1 MGDNKCAYDGCNAL
15 EFRTSGYCL
24 RHKDGPKTTL
34 ISEINP
40 VKNEISEA
48 TDMIHNSTFG
58 HNNVVWFLAGLFA
71 GPSFSILMVV
81 VSEFLLQIGADI
93 IGLIPMCII
102 LPFTYIFGIVWGFTS
117 RGPTGFALGLLV
129 TPLFF
134 FLFVSYL
141 ILIISEEG
149 FFM

>member
-24 RHKDGPKTTL
+24 RHKDGPKTIL

-48 TDMIHNSTFG
+48 TGIIYNSTLSN
-58 HNNVVWFLAGLFA
+58 NNVVWFLAGLFA
-71 GPSFSILMVV
+71 GPSFAILMGV
-81 VSEFLLQIGADI
+81 VSDFLLQIGAEI
-93 IGLIPMCII
+93 IGLITMCII
-102 LPFTYIFGIVWGFTS
+102 LPFTYIIGIVWGFTS
-117 RGPTGFALGLLV
+117 KGPTGFALGLLV
-129 TPLFF
+129 VPLFF
-134 FLFVSYL
+134 ILFVSYL

>member
-48 TDMIHNSTFG
+48 TSMINNSTFG
-58 HNNVVWFLAGLFA
+58 HNNVVWFLAGLFV
-71 GPSFSILMVV
+71 GPSFVILMGV
-81 VSEFLLQIGADI
+81 VSEFLLQIGGEI
-93 IGLIPMCII
+93 IGLITMCII
-102 LPFTYIFGIVWGFTS
+102 LPFTYIIGIVWGFTS

-129 TPLFF
+129 TPLVFG
-134 FLFVSYL
+134 LFVLFIIY
-141 ILIISEEG
+141 IISTDG
-149 FFM
+149 IFV

>member
-1 MGDNKCAYDGCNAL
+1 MGDNKCTYDGCNAL

-71 GPSFSILMVV
+71 GPSFAILMVV
-81 VSEFLLQIGADI
+81 VSEILLQIGADI

-102 LPFTYIFGIVWGFTS
+102 LPLTYIFGIVWGFTS